1 MSKVLFYSIFLLYK
15 INCLLLSDEILSNNN
30 TQNETEEDES
40 NEIIIIHTSD
50 VHCGFM
56 DNIGYDGLML
66 YKKELQKKY
75 KYILTVD
82 TGDHI
87 QGDTIGL
94 LSKGI
99 DVIRIMNKIGYDV
112 VSIGM
117 HEFDYGLDALIECN
131 KTLNCGYINSNFCY
145 RNNKTSIFPQ
155 YVIKEIGGKKIAFI
169 GIITPRTLTK
179 TYLSKIM
186 DEDGNMV
193 YDFLT
198 GENGKEFYRTIQKY
212 INEAEADYNIILS
225 YMGDDIDDNL
235 KEFTI
240 GTIIANLYNITA
252 VIDGRSH
259 KINSAITFPDKE
271 GRLIPLS
278 QPGTKLNNIGVI
290 KIKSNGTIIIEK
302 NSKIPKPE
310 DEEGTEMVK
319 RNGIETWIDT
329 EMKEF
334 LINIIDSHSKKL
346 AEIIGSVDFDL
357 IINLDPNDGNNQLT
371 RFEESALGNLI
382 TDAIRNSGKGE
393 ISLMSAGS
401 IKEDLKMGNISYKNI
416 IDILPF
422 FNDIIVKE
430 VLGQDIL
437 DAIEYGVR
445 SLPEK
450 SPKFLQVS
458 GISFKV
464 DITFDSTVEVDNN
477 DLFIKVKGDRRV
489 YDVKVGTE
497 KIDPKR
503 KYLISF
509 DNFIGDGGD
518 GYIMFR
524 KYEEIYNTLDTD
536 NDALISFI
544 QNELNGTIPEYYNRT
559 QGRIIINSNNNDS
572 KTMIAIIIIFFIII
586 IIVFTIIAICA
597 KKKKEIFKEISS
609 LEIENNANISLVSD
623 I

>member
-1 MSKVLFYSIFLLYK
+1 MSKALFYFIFLLCK
-15 INCLLLSDEILSNNN
+15 INCLLLSDEILSKYN

-56 DNIGYDGLML
+56 DNIGYDGLIL

-94 LSKGI
+94 LSKGL

-131 KTLNCGYINSNFCY
+131 KTLNYGYINSNFCY
-145 RNNKTSIFPQ
+145 RNNKTSIFPN
-155 YVIKEIGGKKIAFI
+155 YVIKEIGGKKIAFF
-169 GIITPRTLTK
+169 GILTPRTLTK

-198 GENGKEFYRTIQKY
+198 DKNGKEFYQTIQKY
-212 INEAEADYNIILS
+212 IDEAQADYNIILS
-225 YMGDDIDDNL
+225 YMGDDTDDTL

-240 GTIIANLYNITA
+240 GTIISNLYNISA

-259 KINSAITFPDKE
+259 KVNSTITFPDKE
-271 GRLIPLS
+271 GRKIPIS
-278 QPGTKLNNIGVI
+278 KPGTKLNSIGVI
-290 KIKSNGTIIIEK
+290 RIKSNGTITIENK
-302 NSKIPKPE
+302 SKVPKPE
-310 DEEGTEMVK
+310 DEEGAEMVK
-319 RNGIETWIDT
+319 RNGAETWIDT
-329 EMKEF
+329 ETKEF
-334 LINIIDSHSKKL
+334 LINIINSHSEKL

-357 IINLDPNDGNNQLT
+357 IINIDPNDGNNQLS
-371 RFEESALGNLI
+371 RFEESPLGNLI

-401 IKEDLKMGNISYKNI
+401 IKEDLKIGNISYKNI

-445 SLPEK
+445 FLPEQ
-450 SPKFLQVS
+450 SPKFPQVS
-458 GISFKV
+458 GISYKV

-477 DLFIKVKGDRRV
+477 DLFVKVKGDRRV
-489 YDVKVGTE
+489 YDLKVGTE

-503 KYLISF
+503 KYRISF

-518 GYIMFR
+518 GYAMFR
-524 KYEEIYNTLDTD
+524 KYEEIYNTLHTD

-544 QNELNGTIPEYYNRT
+544 QNELNGTIPEYYNKT

-572 KTMIAIIIIFFIII
+572 KTMIASIIIFFIIVVIVFI
-586 IIVFTIIAICA
+586 IITICV
-597 KKKKEIFKEISS
+597 KKKKELFREISS
-609 LEIENNANISLVSD
+609 LDIENNVNISLVSD